1 MKHIAHCLP
10 RCDSIRTRLRMQ
22 LRVRFKSTVLV
33 AACLLGGAFPD
44 EASAGWLD
52 SLKEAL
58 GAPEGSAALS
68 SEEIGRGLKEALQV
82 GTENVVAR
90 LGTTGGF
97 ELDPEIHIPLPGQL
111 DGARK
116 LLAGVGMDSTLTDL
130 EARLN
135 RAAEIA
141 TPKAKALFLD
151 AIQDMT
157 LDDVMGIYNGPD
169 DAATQ
174 YFRGKMSDT
183 LVSEMVPVVDESLG
197 EAGAVQVYDSVMDQY
212 HQLPFVPE
220 IDADL
225 TDYVVDKGVDGIFY
239 YLAKEEAAIRENPA
253 KRTTELLK
261 QVFGSGG

>member
-1 MKHIAHCLP
+1 MNHITRSLP
-10 RCDSIRTRLRMQ
+10 RLNT
-22 LRVRFKSTVLV
+22 TVLIAV
-33 AACLLGGAFPD
+33 CLLAGVVPD
-44 EASAGWLD
+44 DAAAGWLD
-52 SLKEAL
+52 KMKDAL
-58 GAPEGSAALS
+58 GGSETSQTLGTD
-68 SEEIGRGLKEALQV
+68 EIGRGLKEALQV

-90 LGTTGGF
+90 LGKTGGF
-97 ELDPEIHIPLPGQL
+97 DLDPQIHIPLPSQL
-111 DGARK
+111 DGVRK

-130 EARLN
+130 EQRLN

-141 TPKAKALFLD
+141 TPKAQSLFLN

-183 LVSEMVPVVDESLG
+183 LVGEMAPVVDESLG
-197 EAGAVQVYDSVMDQY
+197 EAGAVQVYDAVMDQY
-212 HQLPFVPE
+212 ESLPFVPE
-220 IDADL
+220 VDADL
-225 TDYVVDKGVDGIFY
+225 TGYVVDKGVDGIFY

-261 QVFGSGG
+261 QVFGSGS

>member
-1 MKHIAHCLP
+1 MNHIVHCLP
-10 RCDSIRTRLRMQ
+10 RCSSVRSRL
-22 LRVRFKSTVLV
+22 KSTVLV
-33 AACLLGGAFPD
+33 AACLLVGAVPD
-44 EASAGWLD
+44 QASAGWFD
-52 SLKEAL
+52 SVKEAL
-58 GAPEGSAALS
+58 GGSEGSEALDSAGALS
-68 SEEIGRGLKEALQV
+68 SDEIGRGLKEALQV
-82 GTENVVAR
+82 GTENVVAQ

-97 ELDPEIHIPLPGQL
+97 DLDPEIHIPLPSQL
-111 DGARK
+111 EGARK

-130 EARLN
+130 EQRLN

-174 YFRGKMSDT
+174 YFRGRMSDT
-183 LVSEMVPVVDESLG
+183 LVGEMTPVVDESLG
-197 EAGAVQVYDSVMDQY
+197 EAGAVQVYDTVMDQY

-225 TDYVVDKGVDGIFY
+225 TGYVVEKGVDGIFY
-239 YLAKEEAAIRENPA
+239 YLAREEAAIRENPA
-253 KRTTELLK
+253 KRTTQLLK